1 MPAPKHPKAKAK
13 AKDALEREKVKD
25 ALEDPDDKPLGLS
38 LWVGACLGIGA
49 VLWLAGFLLM
59 RAAGLETRVWNLVW
73 GLAGISF
80 LFAFVPLPG
89 FTSALL
95 LALARKSWLF
105 GLFGVAGAAVG
116 GTIAAA
122 LLLALGHT
130 GRAYL
135 RKKATKDERARK
147 FLAWS
152 KKAAKRWTYAGV
164 FVLLIP
170 QFIPR
175 AVVLYAAV
183 LAKLRTVPFLAVVL
197 AGTFARNLLMLVAF
211 KAGWGLFD

>member
-1 MPAPKHPKAKAK
+1 MPARVASRVPPPKDLPGAEEAKQAF
-13 AKDALEREKVKD
+13 
-25 ALEDPDDKPLGLS
+25 EDPDETPLGLS
-38 LWVGACLGIGA
+38 LWVGLILLAGA
-49 VLWLAGFLLM
+49 VLWLAGFLIL
-59 RAAGLETRVWNLVW
+59 RAAGQPTRAWDLVW
-73 GLAGISF
+73 GLSGISF

-95 LALARKSWLF
+95 FALARKGWLF
-105 GLFGVAGAAVG
+105 GILGVAGAAVG
-116 GTIAAA
+116 GTAASA

-135 RKKATKDERARK
+135 RKRATKSPRARK
-147 FLAWS
+147 VLAWS
-152 KKAAKRWTYAGV
+152 KKAAKKWTYAGV

-183 LAKLRTVPFLAVVL
+183 LAKLRTIPFLATVL
-197 AGTFARNLLMLVAF
+197 AGTFARNLVMLVAF
-211 KAGWGLFD
+211 KAGWGLFT